1 MKSFI
6 WRFVTDQSGALG
18 FKDGLTIFSLTVG
31 FIVALAL
38 MHGTVVQLFATIF
51 RYASRLRFGGLH

>member
-6 WRFVTDQSGALG
+6 RHFVTDQSGALG
-18 FKDGLTIFSLTVG
+18 FEDGLTIFSLTIG
-31 FIVALAL
+31 FVVALAL

-51 RYASRLRFGGLH
+51 GMFPG

>member
-18 FKDGLTIFSLTVG
+18 FEDGLTIFSLTIG
-31 FIVALAL
+31 FVAAIAL
-38 MHGTVVQLFATIF
+38 LNGTIVQLFATIF
-51 RYASRLRFGGLH
+51 GMLPGAR